1 MSAVDGGEWS
11 ASRAANFTTE
21 EGGHFN
27 HGREGVVDLRGGLE
41 VLENKKKI
49 LLSTEIEQVVFD
61 RPARSVVIQVYL
73 LLRSIFILLSMIT
86 FT

>member
-41 VLENKKKI
+41 VLENKKKN
-49 LLSTEIEQVVFD
+49 LAFD
-61 RPARSVVIQVYL
+61 GDRTSSFRS
-73 LLRSIFILLSMIT
+73 SSP
-86 FT
+86 